1 MGSLPPC
8 LPAVI
13 ALIFPAAHCCKLLWI
28 LVEMII
34 EIEFFDMPVVQCAV
48 EEERRRV
55 RSFSLLYGDNVNV
68 PSIPYTLIPEHV
80 K

>member
-1 MGSLPPC
+1 M
-8 LPAVI
+8 
-13 ALIFPAAHCCKLLWI
+13 